1 MVASCNRSTSG
12 RKRGELVDAP
22 ALRLVLACQRKAG
35 VHRASVKDPRS
46 NVLTNGRTVLETVTR
61 SPANQPHIVEIRMP
75 VDQKITGRSV
85 LVLADT
91 GFSQLRIAK
100 GRETFGKK
108 TIRFHHAFG
117 TDAPVTQ
124 IRIEAGAM
132 TVEG

>member
-1 MVASCNRSTSG
+1 M
-12 RKRGELVDAP
+12 
-22 ALRLVLACQRKAG
+22 
-35 VHRASVKDPRS
+35 KDPRS
-46 NVLTNGRTVLETVTR
+46 NVLTNCRTVLETVTGP
-61 SPANQPHIVEIRMP
+61 PANQPHIVEIRMP

-91 GFSQLRIAK
+91 GFSQRHIAK